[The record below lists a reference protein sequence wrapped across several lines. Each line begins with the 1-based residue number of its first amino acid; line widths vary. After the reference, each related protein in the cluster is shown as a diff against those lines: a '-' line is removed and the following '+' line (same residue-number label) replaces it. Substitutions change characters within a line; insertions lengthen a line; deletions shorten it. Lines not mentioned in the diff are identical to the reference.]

1 MIVRIIAPMNTFG
14 CAVAVLENPWGV
26 SFLPGGRFL
35 VTERPGRL
43 RLIAPDGKPLR
54 LRPN

>member
-1 MIVRIIAPMNTFG
+1 MILRIIAPMNTFG